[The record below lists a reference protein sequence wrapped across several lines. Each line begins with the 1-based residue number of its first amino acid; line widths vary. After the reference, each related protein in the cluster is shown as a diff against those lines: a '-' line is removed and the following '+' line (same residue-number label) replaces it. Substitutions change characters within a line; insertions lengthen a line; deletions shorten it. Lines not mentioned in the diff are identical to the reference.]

1 MKKSYIWTLPTR
13 VFHWLFALLILLA
26 FLTDDDHLLTYH
38 AAIGYSLL
46 IVLLFRLVWGVL
58 GPKYSKFKDFNLNK
72 NALKQFLKNPIKANH
87 NEPGHNPA
95 ASYLMI
101 TMIVVAIIVI
111 VTGALAFGIQEG
123 KGIFSFLN
131 TSFFKKMELFEEIH
145 ETLANFF
152 IALIVFHLAG
162 VIMDKLFHPQYETL
176 KSIFT
181 GYKQMQE
188 EYSVKTNLFQKAI
201 ALLFL
206 IVLLGFIVYNIAHP
220 KNVLLAS
227 SYEPVDYSKQNEVFV
242 SECGSCHTL
251 YPSQSIA

>member
-1 MKKSYIWTLPTR
+1 MMKSYIWSLPTR

-26 FLTDDDHLLTYH
+26 FLTDDDHLLDYH
-38 AAIGYSLL
+38 AVIGYSLL
-46 IVLLFRLVWGVL
+46 IILLFRLVWGIV
-58 GPKYSKFKDFNLNK
+58 GPKYSKFKDFNLSK
-72 NALKQFLKNPIKANH
+72 EALKKFVKNPIKADHSNA
-87 NEPGHNPA
+87 GHNPA

-101 TMIVVAIIVI
+101 TMIVVAILVI
-111 VTGALAFGIQEG
+111 ATGALAFGIQEG

-131 TSFFKKMELFEEIH
+131 DSFFKKMKLFKEIH

-152 IALIVFHLAG
+152 IFLIVVHLGG

-181 GYKQMQE
+181 GYKHLDE
-188 EYSVKTNLFQKAI
+188 DKSIKTTIFQKAVAFIFLI
-201 ALLFL
+201 ALVAFL
-206 IVLLGFIVYNIAHP
+206 VYNLINP
-220 KNVLLAS
+220 KNVLIAS